1 MNIQKI
7 IPKLSKSIKYDRLNL
22 IYLDLI
28 NHPILEPMIKSI
40 SPIDTLKLVFGVY
53 EYKKGN
59 HDIQSVLNGLDIE
72 LYAFSLVHFTNENPE
87 IKCEEC
93 DGTGRVDC
101 SSCDGTGEVECDN
114 CYGTGTVEDDE
125 GDDVDCDEC
134 DNGYTSCEYCSNGS
148 ESCYE
153 CEGEGVVESNQ
164 HTEYSMEVFVSY
176 DRELFDKLQIVNN
189 SNIPID
195 GDFEREIIT
204 KSLMINRRMPDISD
218 NLDIAEEIDKK
229 LRGETFINK
238 ISEILE
244 FSLAKY
250 DKEVRVPNLEEL
262 EIEKFN

>member
-28 NHPILEPMIKSI
+28 HHPMLEPMVKSI
-40 SPIDTLKLVFGVY
+40 SPIDTLKLVFGIY

-59 HDIQSVLNGLDIE
+59 QDIQSVLNGLDVE
-72 LYAFSLVHFTNENPE
+72 LYAFSSVHFTNQIPE

-101 SSCDGTGEVECDN
+101 SSCDGTGEEECDY
-114 CYGTGTVEDDE
+114 CYGAGTVEDDE
-125 GDDVDCDEC
+125 GDDVDCDQC

-148 ESCYE
+148 ESCDE
-153 CEGEGVVESNQ
+153 CEGEGKVESNQ

-195 GDFEREIIT
+195 VDFEREIIT
-204 KSLMINRRMPDISD
+204 KSLMINRHMPDISD
-218 NLDIAEEIDKK
+218 NLDIAEEIDEK

-244 FSLAKY
+244 FPLVKY
-250 DKEVRVPNLEEL
+250 DKEVRVPDLEKL